1 MSCPVCV
8 CVYVNVCVRETER
21 GVRVRELYYSGDES
35 PGCEADTSA
44 APSIDQAFK

>member
-1 MSCPVCV
+1 MGGGG
-8 CVYVNVCVRETER
+8 
-21 GVRVRELYYSGDES
+21 GVSIRELYYSGDES

>member
-1 MSCPVCV
+1 MGG
-8 CVYVNVCVRETER
+8 
-21 GVRVRELYYSGDES
+21 GVSIRELYYSGDES